1 MSPTRTASNDEVI
14 EIVVETPRGSQNKM
28 KWDEAVGRFRL
39 SHVLPT
45 GMSFPFD
52 FGFVPETRA
61 DDGDP
66 VDVLLLT
73 DAGLPMGCLV
83 DARLVGVLEVEQRE
97 KTGEKVRNDRLI
109 AVAEESKTHGRI
121 HDIGDI
127 SPELLTEIE
136 AFFGQYNRLDGKS
149 FEVLHRRG
157 PGPARAIVKR
167 ARRTAA

>member
-1 MSPTRTASNDEVI
+1 MSGASAASGDEVI

-28 KWDEAVGRFRL
+28 KWDEAAGRFRL

-52 FGFVPETRA
+52 FGFVPGTRA

-83 DARLVGVLEVEQRE
+83 EARLVGVLEVEQRE
-97 KTGEKVRNDRLI
+97 KDGEKVRNDRLI
-109 AVAEESKTHGRI
+109 GVAQESKTHARI
-121 HDIGDI
+121 HDIADL

-149 FEVLHRRG
+149 LQVLGRHG

-167 ARRTAA
+167 ARRKVA